1 MEYKIE
7 IYSKPND
14 ELKKYWNQFEPE
26 SYNYCFQ
33 SYEWFET
40 WTKIFRN
47 FDKDNICVVV
57 AHHEGKILFILPLEI
72 LKKYNV
78 KILQWLGG
86 KHSDY
91 FSPIISKNF
100 DLSKE
105 RFIKLW
111 NQIKNSLP
119 DFDIILF
126 NKQPLEVVI
135 KKNPFVQFLN
145 NHKDSVIYK
154 VLLPESWENYSELT
168 LKKKFRTQNIRSEK
182 TLNKMG
188 NLSFEII
195 PNSNEKVTFIDEIF
209 NQKNDQLKSLGIKE
223 IFEEKD
229 INFYKA
235 FEELKNKKIET
246 HISCI
251 KLDDQIIAAH
261 WGIVYKNRFY
271 YLLPSMNAKNLAK
284 YSPGRILIE
293 NLIKWSIANKL
304 QIFDFTLG
312 DEKYKKSWC
321 NSKSQLFNHLYLN
334 SFKGVVL
341 FIFLKSKLIIK
352 SIDQH
357 HYMQK
362 TFFMIKKLLRL

>member
-1 MEYKIE
+1 MFGLL
-7 IYSKPND
+7 KPNAAVVP
-14 ELKKYWNQFEPE
+14 KVVARKVA
-26 SYNYCFQ
+26 
-33 SYEWFET
+33 
-40 WTKIFRN
+40 
-47 FDKDNICVVV
+47 DKPIIKLFIVPNIHLLVHTVVIISSSLQIPNICLYHRREN
-57 AHHEGKILFILPLEI
+57 ASGSNLNISGKPKIVLGPEKIRNSTLPAD
-72 LKKYNV
+72 
-78 KILQWLGG
+78 
-86 KHSDY
+86 S
-91 FSPIISKNF
+91 FSG
-100 DLSKE
+100 
-105 RFIKLW
+105 
-111 NQIKNSLP
+111 
-119 DFDIILF
+119 
-126 NKQPLEVVI
+126 
-135 KKNPFVQFLN
+135 
-145 NHKDSVIYK
+145 
-154 VLLPESWENYSELT
+154 
-168 LKKKFRTQNIRSEK
+168 
-182 TLNKMG
+182 LNKRWQNFLTNRIIREMG
-188 NLSFEII
+188 NLGFEII